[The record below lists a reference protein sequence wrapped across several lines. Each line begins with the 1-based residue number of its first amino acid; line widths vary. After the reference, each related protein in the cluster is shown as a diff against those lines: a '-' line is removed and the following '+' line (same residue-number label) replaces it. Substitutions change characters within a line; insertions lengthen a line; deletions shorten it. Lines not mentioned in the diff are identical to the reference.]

1 MIQAYYNYILSMNPL
16 PWANSVDAEYGV
28 AQFMAQE
35 VRPERPS
42 PAASTTSDICCME
55 TFCINE
61 IQKGDAQRQIDILKE
76 EVAKAEKTGNWLAL
90 SDYHEDFTLLSQ
102 TITEAEDA
110 QYATVRK
117 LKKDIELMEV
127 LMNQWH
133 ETKIQFDDAQQKLIN
148 CMAQKEEEKKKNSSG
163 SSSIQSEDQKNVD
176 LAIKFDAIRK
186 KLKLIDNQIFKFW
199 RRNNR
204 KLREILSLLRAVSS
218 KKMLRSI
225 LIRAR
230 QLTESISITE

>member
-42 PAASTTSDICCME
+42 PAASTTSDISCME

-90 SDYHEDFTLLSQ
+90 SDYHEDFTLLIQ

-148 CMAQKEEEKKKNSSG
+148 CMAQKEEEKKKNFSG
-163 SSSIQSEDQKNVD
+163 SSSIQPEDQEKID
-176 LAIKFDAIRK
+176 LAIKFDEIRK
-186 KLKLIDNQIFKFW
+186 KLKLTDDQIFQVLEEKQQETQGDSQPS
-199 RRNNR
+199 
-204 KLREILSLLRAVSS
+204 KSS
-218 KKMLRSI
+218 EQQEDAEEHSDKSK
-225 LIRAR
+225 AAD
-230 QLTESISITE
+230 

>member
-42 PAASTTSDICCME
+42 PAASTTSDLSTCME

-61 IQKGDAQRQIDILKE
+61 IQKGDAQRQIDILNE

-133 ETKIQFDDAQQKLIN
+133 ETKIQFDDAKQKLIN

-163 SSSIQSEDQKNVD
+163 SSSIQSEDQEKID
-176 LAIKFDAIRK
+176 LALKFDQIRK
-186 KLKLIDNQIFKFW
+186 KLKLTDDQIIQVLEEKQQETQGDSQPS
-199 RRNNR
+199 
-204 KLREILSLLRAVSS
+204 KSS
-218 KKMLRSI
+218 EQQEDAEEHSDKSK
-225 LIRAR
+225 AAD
-230 QLTESISITE
+230 

>member
-42 PAASTTSDICCME
+42 PAASTTSDLSTCME

-163 SSSIQSEDQKNVD
+163 SSSIQSEDQKNID
-176 LAIKFDAIRK
+176 LAIKFDTIRK
-186 KLKLIDNQIFKFW
+186 KLKLTDDQIFKFW

-230 QLTESISITE
+230 QLTESIQHH

>member
-42 PAASTTSDICCME
+42 PAASTTSDLSCME

-133 ETKIQFDDAQQKLIN
+133 ETKIQFDDAKQKLIN

-176 LAIKFDAIRK
+176 LAIKFDTIRK
-186 KLKLIDNQIFKFW
+186 KLKLTDDQIFKFW

>member
-1 MIQAYYNYILSMNPL
+1 MIQAYYSHILSMNPL

-42 PAASTTSDICCME
+42 PAASTTSDISCME

-61 IQKGDAQRQIDILKE
+61 IQKGDAQRQIDILNE

-148 CMAQKEEEKKKNSSG
+148 CMAQKEEEKKKNFSG
-163 SSSIQSEDQKNVD
+163 SSSIQSEDREKID
-176 LAIKFDAIRK
+176 LAIKFDQIRK
-186 KLKLIDNQIFKFW
+186 KLKLTDDQIFQVLEEKQQETQGDSQPS
-199 RRNNR
+199 
-204 KLREILSLLRAVSS
+204 KSS
-218 KKMLRSI
+218 EQQEDAEEHSDKSK
-225 LIRAR
+225 AAD
-230 QLTESISITE
+230 

>member
-1 MIQAYYNYILSMNPL
+1 MIQAYYSHILSMNPL

-42 PAASTTSDICCME
+42 PAASTTSDISCME

-90 SDYHEDFTLLSQ
+90 SDYHGDFTLLSQ

-110 QYATVRK
+110 QYATAQK
-117 LKKDIELMEV
+117 LKKDIGLMEV

-133 ETKIQFDDAQQKLIN
+133 ETKIQFDDAQQKLN
-148 CMAQKEEEKKKNSSG
+148 CMAQKEEEKKKNFSG
-163 SSSIQSEDQKNVD
+163 SSSIQPEDQEKID
-176 LAIKFDAIRK
+176 LAIKFDEIRK
-186 KLKLIDNQIFKFW
+186 KLKLTDDQIFQVLEEKQQETQGDSQPS
-199 RRNNR
+199 
-204 KLREILSLLRAVSS
+204 KSS
-218 KKMLRSI
+218 EQQEDAEEHSDKSK
-225 LIRAR
+225 AAD
-230 QLTESISITE
+230 

>member
-1 MIQAYYNYILSMNPL
+1 MIQAYYSHILSMNPL

-42 PAASTTSDICCME
+42 PAASTTSDLSCME

-61 IQKGDAQRQIDILKE
+61 IQKGDAQRQIDILNE

-133 ETKIQFDDAQQKLIN
+133 ETKIQFDDAKQKLIN

-163 SSSIQSEDQKNVD
+163 SSSIQSEDQE
-176 LAIKFDAIRK
+176 
-186 KLKLIDNQIFKFW
+186 KL
-199 RRNNR
+199 
-204 KLREILSLLRAVSS
+204 
-218 KKMLRSI
+218 
-225 LIRAR
+225 
-230 QLTESISITE
+230 T

>member
-1 MIQAYYNYILSMNPL
+1 MIQAYYSHILSMNPL

-42 PAASTTSDICCME
+42 PAASTTSDISCME

-61 IQKGDAQRQIDILKE
+61 IQKGDAQRQIDILNE

-110 QYATVRK
+110 QYATAQK

-127 LMNQWH
+127 LMKQWH
-133 ETKIQFDDAQQKLIN
+133 ETKIKFDDAKQKLIK

-163 SSSIQSEDQKNVD
+163 SSSIQSEDREKID
-176 LAIKFDAIRK
+176 LAIKFDQIRK
-186 KLKLIDNQIFKFW
+186 KLKLTDDQIFQVLEEKQQETQGDSQPS
-199 RRNNR
+199 
-204 KLREILSLLRAVSS
+204 KSS
-218 KKMLRSI
+218 EQQEDAEEHSDKSK
-225 LIRAR
+225 AAD
-230 QLTESISITE
+230 

>member
-42 PAASTTSDICCME
+42 PAASTTSDISCME

-133 ETKIQFDDAQQKLIN
+133 ETKIQFDDAKQKLIN

-186 KLKLIDNQIFKFW
+186 KLKLTDDQIFQVLEEKQQETQGDSQPS
-199 RRNNR
+199 
-204 KLREILSLLRAVSS
+204 KSS
-218 KKMLRSI
+218 EQQEDAEEHSDKSK
-225 LIRAR
+225 AAD
-230 QLTESISITE
+230 

>member
-1 MIQAYYNYILSMNPL
+1 MIQAYYSHILSMNPL

-42 PAASTTSDICCME
+42 PAASTTSDLSCME

-148 CMAQKEEEKKKNSSG
+148 CMAQKEEEKKNSSG
-163 SSSIQSEDQKNVD
+163 SSSTQSEDQKNFEEATINVQ
-176 LAIKFDAIRK
+176 KIRK
-186 KLKLIDNQIFKFW
+186 KLNLTDAQILQVLEEKQQETQGDSQPS
-199 RRNNR
+199 
-204 KLREILSLLRAVSS
+204 KSS
-218 KKMLRSI
+218 EQQEDAEEHSDKSK
-225 LIRAR
+225 AAD
-230 QLTESISITE
+230 

>member
-1 MIQAYYNYILSMNPL
+1 MIQAYYSHILSMNPL

-42 PAASTTSDICCME
+42 PAASTTSDISCME

-127 LMNQWH
+127 LMKQWH
-133 ETKIQFDDAQQKLIN
+133 ETKIKFDDAKQKLIK

-163 SSSIQSEDQKNVD
+163 SSSIQSEDQEKID
-176 LAIKFDAIRK
+176 LALKFDQIRK
-186 KLKLIDNQIFKFW
+186 KLKLTDDQIFQVLEGKQQETQGDSQPS
-199 RRNNR
+199 
-204 KLREILSLLRAVSS
+204 KSS
-218 KKMLRSI
+218 EQQEDAEEHSDKSK
-225 LIRAR
+225 AAD
-230 QLTESISITE
+230 

>member
-1 MIQAYYNYILSMNPL
+1 MIQAYYSHILSMNPL

-42 PAASTTSDICCME
+42 PAASTTSGLSCME

-61 IQKGDAQRQIDILKE
+61 IQKGDAQRQIDILNE

-110 QYATVRK
+110 QYATAQK
-117 LKKDIELMEV
+117 LKKDIGLMEV

-148 CMAQKEEEKKKNSSG
+148 CMAQKEEEKKKNFSG
-163 SSSIQSEDQKNVD
+163 SSSIQSEDQEKID
-176 LAIKFDAIRK
+176 LALKFDQIRK
-186 KLKLIDNQIFKFW
+186 KLKLTDDQIIQVLEEKQQETQGDSQPS
-199 RRNNR
+199 
-204 KLREILSLLRAVSS
+204 KSS
-218 KKMLRSI
+218 EQQED
-225 LIRAR
+225 A
-230 QLTESISITE
+230 EEH